1 MKTLDKKL
9 PLNTHDIDVLTV
21 GEVLIDMIELD
32 GAYHPFFGGSP
43 ANIAM
48 NIRLYNFCSG

>member
-32 GAYHPFFGGSP
+32 GAYHPFFGCFSFRKDSLGE
-43 ANIAM
+43 
-48 NIRLYNFCSG
+48 RT